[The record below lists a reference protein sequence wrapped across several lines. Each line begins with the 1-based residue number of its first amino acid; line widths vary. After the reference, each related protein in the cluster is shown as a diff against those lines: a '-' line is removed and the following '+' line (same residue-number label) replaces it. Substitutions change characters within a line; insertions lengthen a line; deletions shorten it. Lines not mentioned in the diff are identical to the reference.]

1 MMRHTF
7 LLLAAIFGF
16 SLAAQEGPKITSAV
30 IAADRQ
36 DLAEAK
42 SYIDEAGQIIGT
54 KSLSEIR
61 SKDLAKFYYYKGLIN
76 FRLTQ
81 STDEAIKALD
91 PDALDKAA
99 EGFKNLI
106 EYEKQI
112 GKERYTDDVKQQL
125 PYLANAYA
133 SRGIEASGKEDYAN
147 AFIDFQRTYDLKKE
161 FGIGTDT
168 SMLYNAALMAQQ
180 AGNNAKA
187 IEITEELI
195 SMNYRGLQYKAKN
208 AATGDPVEFGSKK
221 QMELSVKSGAV
232 TDPVIEGDVR
242 PDLYLTAA
250 SLNKKEGDTAAY
262 DNWVSKGRE
271 MFPENEAL
279 LRAELQTFL
288 EKQEYEKALVNLNK
302 AIEKDPSNKLFQ
314 YIKGYIIQTE
324 TKDLEK
330 ARAAY
335 AKAIELDPNYVEPLY
350 MSGLTYVEEANAITE
365 KMNALKLNETS
376 KYNALQKE
384 QNAQFEKALPFF
396 EKAHTVDPKDKDTL
410 SALKEVYYKLKMYE
424 KAKTIQAEIEA
435 L

>member
-1 MMRHTF
+1 MRHTF

-54 KSLSEIR
+54 KSLSEVR

-81 STDEAIKALD
+81 SSDEAIKALD

-195 SMNYRGLQYKAKN
+195 AMNYRGVQYKAKN

-221 QMELSVKSGAV
+221 QMDFSVKSGAV
-232 TDPVIEGDVR
+232 TDPVVEGDIR
-242 PDLYLTAA
+242 PDLYITAA
-250 SLNKKEGDTAAY
+250 NLNKKEGDTARY
-262 DNWVSKGRE
+262 DQLVAEARTK
-271 MFPENEAL
+271 FPENQTL
-279 LRAELQTFL
+279 LILELQKYLDT
-288 EKQEYEKALVNLNK
+288 KNYDKALENLNK
-302 AIEKDPSNKLFQ
+302 AIAIDPSNKIML
-314 YIKGYIIQTE
+314 YNKGVILQTE
-324 TKDLEK
+324 MNLYDEAIDAYQK
-330 ARAAY
+330 ALN
-335 AKAIELDPNYVEPLY
+335 IDPDYSDALY
-350 MSGLTYVEEANAITE
+350 MTSIVYLDQANE
-365 KMNALKLNETS
+365 VGKKMNDLPLNAKT
-376 KYNALQKE
+376 KYEALQKE
-384 QNAQFEKALPFF
+384 QTAIFEKALPYL
-396 EKAHTVDPKDKDTL
+396 EKAHKSNPEDEQVTT
-410 SALKEVYYKLKMYE
+410 ALGQVYRALKMYE
-424 KAKTIQAEIEA
+424 KALELTKE
-435 L
+435 